1 MGKTKEIHIALMDAE
16 VERQRYYHDYCL
28 LMGLRESLEP
38 EWPTYDEWV
47 ELNYKKDTD
56 TDSD

>member
-1 MGKTKEIHIALMDAE
+1 MGKTKETYIALMEAE
-16 VERQRYYHDYCL
+16 VERQRYYHDYSL
-28 LMGLRESLEP
+28 LMSLRESLEP